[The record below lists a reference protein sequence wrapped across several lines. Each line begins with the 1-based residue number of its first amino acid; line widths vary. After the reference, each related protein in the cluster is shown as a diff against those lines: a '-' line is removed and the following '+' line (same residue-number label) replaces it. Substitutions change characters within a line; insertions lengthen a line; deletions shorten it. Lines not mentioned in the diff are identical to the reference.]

1 MAGTFGRYDDMRPE
15 YETKRKARPSQEP
28 WQGAHQRRKPK
39 IRKYNDY
46 TSFSLGTP
54 PTIAKHKAF
63 DVEVSMAQALMP
75 QDPNGR
81 PAHFANNFE
90 EAIFVFTVMMATAA
104 TTFLQ
109 GVIVINTMAIGKNLN
124 MTDSQITWIAA
135 AIG

>member
-1 MAGTFGRYDDMRPE
+1 MAGTFKGSYMMSDHDIEKLERTSHRMR
-15 YETKRKARPSQEP
+15 
-28 WQGAHQRRKPK
+28 QRAYQCGKPK
-39 IRKYNDY
+39 IRKYADY
-46 TSFSLGTP
+46 PSFSSGTSLSNP
-54 PTIAKHKAF
+54 KHESF
-63 DVEVSMAQALMP
+63 EVEASMVQALMP

-109 GVIVINTMAIGKNLN
+109 GVIVINTMAIGENLS
-124 MTDSQITWIAA
+124 MTDSQVTWIAA

>member
-1 MAGTFGRYDDMRPE
+1 VARTFMVLTGMTPHHEAKWERTSPGTRQRLHRDGRSKPRIYHEHAFYPRARTPE
-15 YETKRKARPSQEP
+15 SS
-28 WQGAHQRRKPK
+28 
-39 IRKYNDY
+39 N
-46 TSFSLGTP
+46 
-54 PTIAKHKAF
+54 HKAF

-90 EAIFVFTVMMATAA
+90 EVIFVFTVMMATAA

-109 GVIVINTMAIGKNLN
+109 GVIVINTVDIGKNLN
-124 MTDSQITWIAA
+124 MTESQVTWIAA

>member
-1 MAGTFGRYDDMRPE
+1 MTHRTY
-15 YETKRKARPSQEP
+15 
-28 WQGAHQRRKPK
+28 QRRKPK
-39 IRKYNDY
+39 IREYNEY
-46 TSFSLGTP
+46 TSFALGTNVRNR
-54 PTIAKHKAF
+54 KHEAL
-63 DVEVSMAQALMP
+63 DAEVSMAQALMP

-109 GVIVINTMAIGKNLN
+109 GVIVINTVAIGKNLN

-135 AIG
+135 AIGWAIYPNFCFIV